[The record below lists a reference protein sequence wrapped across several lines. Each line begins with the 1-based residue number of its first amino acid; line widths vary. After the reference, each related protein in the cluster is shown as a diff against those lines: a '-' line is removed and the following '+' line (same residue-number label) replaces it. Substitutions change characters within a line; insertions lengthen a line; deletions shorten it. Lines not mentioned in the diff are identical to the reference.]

1 MGIRSKPVDPAIR
14 LYQIVVTVLAVIS
27 TYVAAISYIAHT
39 TLSVLKRN
47 KFHVERRTT
56 MTTTLLC
63 RPLML

>member
-27 TYVAAISYIAHT
+27 TYVATISYLAHI

-47 KFHVERRTT
+47 KFHVERR
-56 MTTTLLC
+56 
-63 RPLML
+63 